1 MKNEYPHKDFG
12 ALITQ
17 LRIEAGFEQQSDL
30 AALMK
35 TTQQTVSRWEK
46 GESCPSIEK
55 LQTLASVLNVP
66 LNELL
71 ILTGRTAFPEPVV
84 TYVKT
89 FPIWALSPD
98 QLETFTADFLT
109 ALYPAARVNKVGSQ
123 GHTQEGTDVEVTF
136 PDGTNHSFQCKRHN
150 VFGPDKVAKAVH
162 AHTRHATKKFI
173 LLTRTASPQ
182 ARDEIKR
189 HADWDIWDVEDVSR
203 QIRTL
208 SKDAQRR
215 LVDTFFRGQRLALLG
230 ETEPGPWQTTEE
242 FFAAFMSGRRA
253 FSHSWDLVGRTKEV
267 KTVLE
272 SLSNPDLQTA
282 FLIGAGGSG
291 KSRILKKAVETCVQD
306 HPDVLVRFLSPTEE
320 VTNKSLEDLGDRKKI
335 LVVDD
340 AHDRSDLQLLFQH
353 TAISTNTTLL
363 LSFRPYGLDYIKAQV
378 GNFALSD
385 EQISEIKLEPLTLKE
400 AKQLA
405 TQVLEAFDGPV
416 WAAEDIAR
424 LTLDCPLFTV
434 IGAQVVAKEKIHP
447 ELAKNE
453 DAFRSTLLGKFQDII
468 AGDIGNK
475 NDSASIKKLLKV
487 LALLQPFHPEDES
500 ISKTVESV
508 EGLTVP
514 ESNRLIRLL
523 TDAGVLFRRGSAYRL
538 SPDLLADHIIEEV
551 CIGQE
556 GRSTGYAEQVFDVA
570 SNTHVEHLLLN
581 LGKLDWRRANGD
593 PSNSQLLDGVWKKL
607 QPSRDYSDPHIAA
620 VMAVAY
626 YQPKR
631 ALDFAENL
639 IHEQKY
645 LEDLPNLIK
654 GAAYSYEH
662 LPHACE
668 CLWELGKSDD
678 RALHQYPGHA
688 TRILSELCE
697 IDPNKSIEYNE
708 VVVDFG
714 LHLLE
719 MDDSW
724 KHKYSPFDVLK
735 SILQTEGHTTDYD
748 GRRISYGPFLVS
760 SSCLSPLRV
769 KVIDATLKLLS
780 HSNTKIAVMAANF
793 LHEGLRYPSGP
804 LVNMQTLTE
813 AREAWT
819 EEFIETLEKIER
831 ATQTHTL
838 DPLVLIALARSV
850 FWHAYYNEGKTTPI
864 ANRLIDLLPNSLE
877 FRTFLELTNGYGR
890 PGKNISY
897 EQITQAQNQRLDTLK
912 NDLLSTYPDGE
923 NLRSFLDKKLSYIQ
937 KNYVHDYIYASA
949 HELYRW
955 LIRSSISL
963 ASATVKQALARTD
976 SKTDQFAGMALAQ
989 LLSDDHMYGLS
1000 VAHQFLETDSPNL
1013 LAAVGSA
1020 YSAFV
1025 PNEKE
1030 YDEEDIIILRKILAS
1045 TDPVIASSAVWAMRI
1060 VQQVAESNPRLVI
1073 DLLKCVDLSIS
1084 NRVADDVFMIFR
1096 EEELIRSLTEED
1108 IKYFLE
1114 KLIPLPELNGFW
1126 VDAFLSKLSEH
1137 HAQFTADFFMA
1148 RVEYAA
1154 ETEKA
1159 LPYRPCNF
1167 GPYVTEPLRF
1177 RESTEFGLL
1186 LRQVYQ
1192 WMKSK
1197 AENNYFQHRASELF
1211 DAMFSPFDR
1220 ELISFIQD
1228 WIDES
1233 TPSDMRIIT
1242 QILKKVHPNFVFEHQ
1257 GFVVRFLDRAKQD
1270 GKQILN
1276 DALDALYRSATT
1288 GSKSGPTG
1296 EPFAEDLV
1304 MKEEAEKALKEIPRF
1319 SPAYR
1324 LYELIKSNVERS
1336 IQWSLKRGEAF
1347 ED

>member
-1 MKNEYPHKDFG
+1 MKNECPYKDFG
-12 ALITQ
+12 VLIAE
-17 LRIEAGFEQQSDL
+17 LRVKAGLAQQSDL
-30 AALMK
+30 AALMS

-46 GESCPSIEK
+46 GISRPPAEK
-55 LQTLASVLNVP
+55 LRTLARILKVSENDLSV
-66 LNELL
+66 
-71 ILTGRTAFPEPVV
+71 LTGRAASPEPVA
-84 TYVKT
+84 TYVKP
-89 FPIWALSPD
+89 FPLWALTWEEF
-98 QLETFTADFLT
+98 ETFTADFLT
-109 ALYPAARVNKVGSQ
+109 KLYPAAVVHKVGNQ

-182 ARDEIKR
+182 ARDEIKK

-230 ETEPGPWQTTEE
+230 ENEPGPWQTTEE
-242 FFAAFMSGRRA
+242 FFAAFISGRGA

-272 SLSNPDLQTA
+272 SLSNPDVQTA

-363 LSFRPYGLDYIKAQV
+363 ISFRPYGLDYIKAQA
-378 GNFALSD
+378 GNFALSG
-385 EQISEIKLEPLTLKE
+385 ERISEIELKPLTLKE

-416 WAAEDIAR
+416 RTAEDIAR

-500 ISKTVESV
+500 ISKVVESV

-523 TDAGVLFRRGSAYRL
+523 TDAGVLFKRGGEYRL
-538 SPDLLADHIIEEV
+538 SPDLLADYIIEKA

-556 GRSTGYAEQVFDVA
+556 RRSTGYAEQVFDVA
-570 SNTHVEHLLLN
+570 SNAYVEHLLLN

-607 QPSRDYSDPHIAA
+607 QPSRDYSDPYISA
-620 VMAVAY
+620 VTAVAY

-688 TRILSELCE
+688 IRILSELCE
-697 IDPNKSIEYNE
+697 VDPNKSIEYNE
-708 VVVDFG
+708 VVVEFG

-719 MDDSW
+719 LDDSW
-724 KHKYSPFDVLK
+724 KHRYSPFDVLK
-735 SILQTEGHTTDYD
+735 SILKTEGHTTTYD
-748 GRRISYGPFLVS
+748 GRGVSYGPFLVS
-760 SSCLSPLRV
+760 SSCLSPLRG

-780 HSNTKIAVMAANF
+780 HSNTKIAVMAAKF
-793 LHEGLRYPSGP
+793 LHEGLRYPSGMFNLRVP
-804 LVNMQTLTE
+804 TE

-819 EEFIETLEKIER
+819 EKFVETLEKIER

-838 DPLVLIALARSV
+838 DPLVLIALVRSV
-850 FWHAYYNEGKTTPI
+850 SWHAQYNKGKTTQI
-864 ANRLIDLLPNSLE
+864 AKRLIASLPKSLE
-877 FRTFLELTNGYGR
+877 FRTILELTNGYER

-897 EQITQAQNQRLDTLK
+897 EQIVRDQNQRLGTLT
-912 NDLLSTYPDGE
+912 NDLLATYPEGE
-923 NLRSFLDKKLSYIQ
+923 QLRSFIEQ
-937 KNYVHDYIYASA
+937 KITHIKQNYASDDTYA
-949 HELYRW
+949 STRELYRW

-963 ASATVKQALARTD
+963 ASATVKKALARID
-976 SKTDQFAGMALAQ
+976 SETNQFAGMALAQ
-989 LLSDDHMYGLS
+989 LLSDDRAYGLR
-1000 VAHQFLETDSPNL
+1000 VAHQFLKTDSRDL
-1013 LAAVGSA
+1013 LAALGSA

-1025 PNEKE
+1025 PNGKE
-1030 YDEEDIIILRKILAS
+1030 YDQEDIILLQKILTS
-1045 TDPVIASSAVWAMRI
+1045 TDQWIVSSAVDAMRI
-1060 VQQVAESNPRLVI
+1060 VQQVAENNPRLII

-1084 NRVADDVFMIFR
+1084 NKIADQVFMIFR

-1114 KLIPLPELNGFW
+1114 KLIPLPKLEGYW
-1126 VDAFLSKLSEH
+1126 VDTFLSKLSKH

-1154 ETEKA
+1154 KTKKDW
-1159 LPYRPCNF
+1159 PYRPCNF
-1167 GPYVTEPLRF
+1167 GPFLQVPLRF

-1197 AENNYFQHRASELF
+1197 AEDDYFRHRASELF

-1233 TPSDMRIIT
+1233 APSDMGIIT
-1242 QILKKVHPNFVFEHQ
+1242 QILNEAHRNFVFEHR
-1257 GFVVRFLDRAKQD
+1257 GFVVRFLDKAKQD
-1270 GKQILN
+1270 GKQILD
-1276 DALDALYRSATT
+1276 DALDALHRSAVS
-1288 GSKSGPTG
+1288 GSKHGPTG

-1319 SPAYR
+1319 SPAYK
-1324 LYELIKSNVERS
+1324 LYELIKSNAERS